1 MTLKI
6 NTKPVK
12 TSTLI
17 VPVLTS
23 QLTTAIAS
31 LSKNYGLPAR
41 QLKKEVLANA
51 GELTFLHPT
60 AGSAERLL
68 LLGLGDKI
76 DTNAI
81 CSAFCK
87 LSQDEQAKL
96 GQNIGIRFDYIGET
110 ETNLSVITAAV
121 NGLFLGTYNIGKFKT
136 EKTEASH
143 PLSESKTKLHLF
155 PPVDIN
161 QKAALSAA
169 QKAVHTAE
177 TQMQMMDM
185 VNAPGNKLTPTKM
198 ARIAVNNGKK
208 FGFKTTVF
216 NKSQITKLGLDA
228 VLAVNRG
235 SEYPP
240 AFIIM
245 EYKPKGLK
253 KGLPTLGLVGKG
265 VTFDTGG
272 LSIKGATNMHYMK
285 SDMGGA
291 AAVLGAITLAARLQ
305 LPAHLI
311 GIIPTTDNCVDANA
325 IKPGDIINSYSGK
338 TIEVID
344 TDAEGRLILADGL
357 AYMVKNYKPEA
368 IVDLATLTGSCVRAL
383 GYDAAGLFSNN
394 QELANQ
400 LLAAGE
406 NSGERLWQLPIWEC
420 YAKDMDSDV
429 ADIKNLGTR
438 PVAGAITA
446 AKFLQAF
453 IADHP
458 RWAHLDIAG
467 VAFGS
472 NGFSKQKSAT
482 AYGVR
487 LLTEWIEHYS

>member
-41 QLKKEVLANA
+41 QLKKEVFANA

-185 VNAPGNKLTPTKM
+185 VNAPGNKLTPAKM

-208 FGFKTTVF
+208 
-216 NKSQITKLGLDA
+216 
-228 VLAVNRG
+228 
-235 SEYPP
+235 
-240 AFIIM
+240 
-245 EYKPKGLK
+245 LK
-253 KGLPTLGLVGKG
+253 NET
-265 VTFDTGG
+265 
-272 LSIKGATNMHYMK
+272 
-285 SDMGGA
+285 
-291 AAVLGAITLAARLQ
+291 
-305 LPAHLI
+305 
-311 GIIPTTDNCVDANA
+311 
-325 IKPGDIINSYSGK
+325 
-338 TIEVID
+338 
-344 TDAEGRLILADGL
+344 ADFP
-357 AYMVKNYKPEA
+357 N
-368 IVDLATLTGSCVRAL
+368 T
-383 GYDAAGLFSNN
+383 
-394 QELANQ
+394 
-400 LLAAGE
+400 
-406 NSGERLWQLPIWEC
+406 
-420 YAKDMDSDV
+420 
-429 ADIKNLGTR
+429 
-438 PVAGAITA
+438 
-446 AKFLQAF
+446 
-453 IADHP
+453 
-458 RWAHLDIAG
+458 
-467 VAFGS
+467 
-472 NGFSKQKSAT
+472 
-482 AYGVR
+482 
-487 LLTEWIEHYS
+487 